1 MGGKGPP
8 GCTCTSV
15 SVLVCERGAI
25 YWHCNAMLA
34 TGQHERE
41 QLTESQIETLAS
53 EEARGETGWE
63 RDADSG

>member
-1 MGGKGPP
+1 
-8 GCTCTSV
+8 
-15 SVLVCERGAI
+15 
-25 YWHCNAMLA
+25 MLA

>member
-1 MGGKGPP
+1 M
-8 GCTCTSV
+8 
-15 SVLVCERGAI
+15 CERGAI

-41 QLTESQIETLAS
+41 QLTESLIETLPS

-63 RDADSG
+63 RETQARIE